1 MITVV
6 SLWIAAL
13 VLGTALI
20 VLWNALGIKHRRELN
35 KLHTKYAQQQHLMR
49 LHMQEAKRQI
59 GQLQHD
65 LAAARLQVKRLTLV
79 AATPVQSDSRANKT
93 LQSALDDA
101 WETSRRLP
109 VDGFA
114 DTRPFRHS
122 QHDADLLLR

>member
-1 MITVV
+1 MNTVL
-6 SLWIAAL
+6 SLWIA
-13 VLGTALI
+13 GP
-20 VLWNALGIKHRRELN
+20 ALGIAVIVQWAVLR
-35 KLHTKYAQQQHLMR
+35 TKYRNELTRQHARHVQQQQTMG
-49 LHMQEAKRQI
+49 LHVQQAKRQI